1 MANNDN
7 AFGLRPTRMLG
18 GASYNGSQSRYRIA
32 SGEST
37 SIFTGDL
44 VQLATN
50 GTITRWALG
59 SNSGADLVVGVFMG
73 CRFTDPSTKK
83 ETFQDHYTDTAA
95 SDIEA
100 FVVDDPNVL
109 FEIQA
114 DALFPIADLFG
125 NFNTVDTSSGS
136 TVTGLSGTELAVS
149 TGGTGALPLKALD
162 ISTDPDNSDVAS
174 AHTNVIVMITNHVY
188 RTGPALTVGLA

>member
-7 AFGLRPTRMLG
+7 AFGLKPTRMIG

-32 SGEST
+32 NDYNT

-44 VQLATN
+44 VQQDTN

-59 SNSGADLVVGVFMG
+59 SNSGADLVLGVFMG

-83 ETFQDHYTDTAA
+83 ETFQDHYTQTAA
-95 SDIEA
+95 DDIEA
-100 FVVDDPNVL
+100 FIVDDPNVI

-114 DALFPIADLFG
+114 DAAFPVTDLFG
-125 NFNTVDTSSGS
+125 NFNTVDTTSGS

-149 TGGTGALPLKALD
+149 TGGTGELPLKAID
-162 ISTDPDNSDVAS
+162 ISTDPDNSDVAT
-174 AHTNVIVMITNHVY
+174 AHTNVLVMITNHVY
-188 RTGPALTVGLA
+188 GGNFTAGLA